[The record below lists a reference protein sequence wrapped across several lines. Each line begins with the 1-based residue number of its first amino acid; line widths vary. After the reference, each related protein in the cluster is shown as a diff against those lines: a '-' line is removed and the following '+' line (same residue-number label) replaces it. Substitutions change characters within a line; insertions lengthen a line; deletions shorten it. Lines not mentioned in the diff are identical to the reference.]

1 MPQLSSILPKLH
13 RHLMPTLLMMYILAF
28 LDRANVG
35 FARAGLAADAGVGD
49 AAFAFGASIF
59 FIGYAVLEVPSNLI
73 LHKVGARVWMA
84 RIMITWGLVSAANAF
99 VQTPAQFHIV
109 RFLLGVAEAGFFPG
123 VIYYLTYWYPTA
135 SRARSVGLFY
145 YGAPLALTFGGP
157 LSGFL
162 VGHDAFGLH
171 GWQIMFLVE
180 GLAASLGGI
189 AVLFLLTDRPE
200 EVTWLSSDEKA
211 VLRTALAGDDQAREH
226 PSVLHALRDPRVLLL
241 ALIYFLLQM
250 GFYGLTFYLP
260 SQIGK
265 LLGSSMGLEVGL
277 VTAIPWACALVGVSV
292 IPPWCDRRGNARG
305 VGAIILGLSGCSLAL
320 SAVAGSPLLALA
332 ALSAA
337 ACGLIVSPALFWTL
351 PTGLLAGAAAAG
363 GIGLINA
370 IGNLGGFVAPNLR
383 AWLDVVFAFSGAGLI
398 GLGIVNVIGACLY
411 AVAPRKI
418 TSSETSQ

>member
-13 RHLMPTLLMMYILAF
+13 RHLMPTLLMMYVLAF

-73 LHKVGARVWMA
+73 LHKVGARRWMA

-162 VGHDAFGLH
+162 VAHDAFGLH
-171 GWQIMFLVE
+171 GWQAMFLVE

-189 AVLFLLTDRPE
+189 AVLFLLKDRPE
-200 EVTWLSSDEKA
+200 DVTWLSGEEKA

-260 SQIGK
+260 SQIGR

-277 VTAIPWACALVGVSV
+277 VSAIPWACALLGVSV

-305 VGAIILGLSGCSLAL
+305 VGAVILGLSGCSLAL

-383 AWLDVVFAFSGAGLI
+383 AWLDVVFGFTGAGLI
-398 GLGIVNVIGACLY
+398 GLGVVNLIGACLF
-411 AVAPRKI
+411 AIAPKK
-418 TSSETSQ
+418 S

>member
-162 VGHDAFGLH
+162 VAHDAFGLH
-171 GWQIMFLVE
+171 GWQIMFLIE
-180 GLAASLGGI
+180 GLAASLGGV
-189 AVLFLLTDRPE
+189 AVLFLLKDRPDD
-200 EVTWLSSDEKA
+200 VTWLTGDEKA

-260 SQIGK
+260 SQIGR

-320 SAVAGSPLLALA
+320 SAVAGSPVLALA

>member
-1 MPQLSSILPKLH
+1 MPQLSSIVPKLH

-35 FARAGLAADAGVGD
+35 FARAGLAADVGIGD

-59 FIGYAVLEVPSNLI
+59 FIGYATLEVPSNLI
-73 LHKVGARVWMA
+73 LHKVGARRWMS

-99 VQTPAQFHIV
+99 VQTPAQFHLV

-135 SRARSVGLFY
+135 SRGRSVGLFY

-162 VGHDAFGLH
+162 VAHDAFGLH
-171 GWQIMFLVE
+171 GWQVMFLIE
-180 GLAASLGGI
+180 GLAASLGGV
-189 AVLFLLTDRPE
+189 AVLFLLKDRPDD
-200 EVTWLSSDEKA
+200 VNWLTADEKT
-211 VLRTALAGDDQAREH
+211 VLRAELAKDDTSREH
-226 PSVLHALRDPRVLLL
+226 PSVLAALRDSRVLHL
-241 ALIYFLLQM
+241 ALTYFLLQM

-260 SQIGK
+260 SQIG
-265 LLGSSMGLEVGL
+265 LLMGSSMGLKVGL
-277 VTAIPWACALVGVSV
+277 VSAIPWACALLGVSL
-292 IPPWCDRRGNARG
+292 IPPWCDRRGNARE
-305 VGAIILGLSGCSLAL
+305 VGAIILALSGCSLAL

-337 ACGLIVSPALFWTL
+337 AAGLIVSPALFWTM
-351 PTGLLAGAAAAG
+351 PTSLLAGAAAAG

-370 IGNLGGFVAPNLR
+370 VGNLGGFVAPNLR
-383 AWLDVVFAFSGAGLI
+383 AWLDVAFGFSGAGLI
-398 GLGIVNVIGACLY
+398 GLGIVNIIGACFY
-411 AVAPRKI
+411 AVAPRKVI
-418 TSSETSQ
+418 SNETLR

>member
-13 RHLMPTLLMMYILAF
+13 RHLMPTLLMMYVLAF

-73 LHKVGARVWMA
+73 LHKVGARRWMA

-162 VGHDAFGLH
+162 VAHDAFGLH
-171 GWQIMFLVE
+171 GWQVMFLVE

-189 AVLFLLTDRPE
+189 AVLFLLKDRPE
-200 EVTWLSSDEKA
+200 DVTWLSGEEKA

-260 SQIGK
+260 SQIGR

-277 VTAIPWACALVGVSV
+277 VSAIPWACALLGVSV

-305 VGAIILGLSGCSLAL
+305 VGAVILGLSGCSLAL

-383 AWLDVVFAFSGAGLI
+383 AWLDVVFGFTGAGLI
-398 GLGIVNVIGACLY
+398 GLGVVNLIGACLF
-411 AVAPRKI
+411 AIAPKK
-418 TSSETSQ
+418 S